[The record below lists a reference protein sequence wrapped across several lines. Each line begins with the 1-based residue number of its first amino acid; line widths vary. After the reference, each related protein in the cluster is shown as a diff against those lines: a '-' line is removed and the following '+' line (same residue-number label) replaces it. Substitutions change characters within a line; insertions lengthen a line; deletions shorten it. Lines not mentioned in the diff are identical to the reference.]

1 MLEVILI
8 AVLGPPALVAAYA
21 ILVEPRWLRIRR
33 RVVRVPGWPSSLDGL
48 TILHLSDLHIG
59 KGPSTVE
66 GFLTRVVDIP
76 ADVVVIT
83 GDFLA
88 GVAGLEHCRRA
99 LKPLTDQ
106 REVYG
111 ILGNHEHSS
120 YPWRLSIRGRFKAR
134 SRLDTKGIV
143 AGLEAAG
150 VRMLINGHA
159 SVPSRLG
166 KVTLVGIDDLFHDAH
181 DLRGALDGVALDE
194 GVVLLCHSPDVLA
207 EATRRQLPVV
217 LSGHTHGGQ
226 VRLPGV
232 GVATTAT
239 REPMERAAGII
250 RQGETVMHV
259 SPGLGTTFLPIRLF
273 VRPEA
278 TVLEIRSSDSLD

>member
-1 MLEVILI
+1 MLQVI
-8 AVLGPPALVAAYA
+8 LVAALVPLALLAGYA
-21 ILVEPRWLRIRR
+21 FLVEPRWLLVRR
-33 RVVRVPGWPSSLDGL
+33 RVVEVPGWPSSLDGF

-59 KGPSTVE
+59 KGPSRVE
-66 GFLTRVVDIP
+66 GFLKRAADIP
-76 ADVVVIT
+76 ADIVVIT

-88 GVAGLEHCRRA
+88 GGAGLERCRRA

-120 YPWRLSIRGRFKAR
+120 YPWRLPTRGRFKAR
-134 SRLDTKGIV
+134 SRLDTEGIV

-150 VRMLINGHA
+150 MRLLINGHTA
-159 SVPSRLG
+159 VAVRSG
-166 KVTLVGIDDLFHDAH
+166 KVTLVGIDDLFHFAD
-181 DLRGALDGVALDE
+181 DLDRALDGVAPDE

-207 EATRRQLPVV
+207 EAARRRLPLV

-226 VRLPGV
+226 VRVPGI

-239 REPMERAAGII
+239 WETMERAAGII
-250 RQGETVMHV
+250 RLGGTVMHV
-259 SPGLGTTFLPIRLF
+259 SPGLGTTFLPVRLF

-278 TVLEIRSSDSLD
+278 TVLEIRSAGAFV